1 MNIFLISIFI
11 IFIPGIFFF
20 YVTIKK
26 DMIRN
31 LNTQD
36 LIVIAL
42 FCSLLYVAG
51 LPFKLGLSRIP
62 FIHAFVFSIPFTAVL
77 FIGIRIVPKTG
88 TAMLIILG
96 HSLLSQ
102 LISRGINPLWW
113 PYAFLA
119 GLVLELYFFATKSYL
134 GTKLNSLFAGCLRGL
149 IMYLYFYY
157 VSAPYIW
164 HIHYAPW
171 YIFIQTLQGV
181 IGSGTGALIGFA
193 LSKPIIKA
201 YKHGGI

>member
-11 IFIPGIFFF
+11 ILIPAIFFF
-20 YVTIKK
+20 YMAIKK
-26 DMIRN
+26 EVIRS
-31 LNTQD
+31 LDTHD

-77 FIGIRIVPKTG
+77 FIGIRIVPKAG
-88 TAMLIILG
+88 AAMLIILG

-119 GLVLELYFFATKSYL
+119 GLVLELYFFVTKSYL
-134 GTKLNSLFAGCLRGL
+134 GTRLNALFAGCLRGL
-149 IMYLYFYY
+149 VMYLYFYY
-157 VSAPYIW
+157 ISAPYIW

-193 LSKPIIKA
+193 LSKPIVKA
-201 YKHGGI
+201 YRDGGI

>member
-11 IFIPGIFFF
+11 IFIPGIFFL

-134 GTKLNSLFAGCLRGL
+134 GTRLNSLFAGCLRGL

>member
-11 IFIPGIFFF
+11 IFIPGIFFL
-20 YVTIKK
+20 YLTIKK

-134 GTKLNSLFAGCLRGL
+134 GTRLNSLFAGCLRGL